1 MQGRTL
7 CYDWRK
13 VIDWVVRARQRMNET
28 QNVMFFRKKE
38 ESFPGK
44 EYNQK
49 NNKHTGILICYIKKC
64 LKCSKLWFVI
74 FKTRLQKLLQ
84 YFRTFLFSFLLFHRK
99 NETMAKTNPK
109 THVGLVSWFWFFVC
123 LFFSSPEKLI
133 CWVRFW
139 KTILSLHHYLF

>member
-84 YFRTFLFSFLLFHRK
+84 YFRTCFCFPFCYSTGKMKLWPKQIPRPMLVWFLGFGFLFVCFFPLQKSWY
-99 NETMAKTNPK
+99 
-109 THVGLVSWFWFFVC
+109 VG
-123 LFFSSPEKLI
+123 
-133 CWVRFW
+133 
-139 KTILSLHHYLF
+139 